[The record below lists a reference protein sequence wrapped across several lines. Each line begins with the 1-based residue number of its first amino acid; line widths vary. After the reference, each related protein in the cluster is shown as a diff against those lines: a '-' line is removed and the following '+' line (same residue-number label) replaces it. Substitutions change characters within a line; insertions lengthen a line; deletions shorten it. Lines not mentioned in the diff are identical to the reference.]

1 MKPAVI
7 LVPGLFGF
15 ARIGDISYF
24 AKVKGLLSDS
34 SLIESGNLF
43 ELSPLPTGP
52 LWRRV
57 ECLYEKVVE
66 LRAKGFDK
74 IHLVGHSTGGVDVR
88 LLTSA
93 AYLWPGGPSGADREA
108 FFGSIGRVISIS
120 APHRGT
126 PIAVRLRGA
135 LENSI
140 PFLFLLSILAKSK
153 GKERPGLGPMAWAAS
168 VLGGIAMLSP
178 FKSLVHVPLEE
189 MAGLNKGAALEAEAF
204 LKEIVNCHPLIHEL
218 TPDAMRAVNS
228 SLGTG
233 RRLPVINFITVSP
246 GVDTF
251 LGVPLP
257 NFGKHAL
264 HRFIYMISYLST
276 SLVPNEFGA
285 LPAGEWLLEVQP
297 DDLDDL
303 ADIAQDG
310 VVPAGSQALEGALG
324 HSVQKLVFADHLDV
338 VGHYPG
344 ARGGT
349 TVFESGA
356 RFDDSRMRALWH
368 EVGLLLREIQP
379 PAQAHSQPRIPP
391 VSQRTPPS
399 QPQPDAE

>member
-1 MKPAVI
+1 MKEAII

-15 ARIGDISYF
+15 AKIGDISYF

-34 SLIESGNLF
+34 ADIASKDIF

-57 ECLYEKVVE
+57 ACVYDKVVS
-66 LRAKGFDK
+66 LRKAGFDR

-93 AYLWPGGPSGADREA
+93 AYLWPGGPSGAEREE
-108 FFGSIGRVISIS
+108 FFSAIGRVISIS

-126 PIAVRLRGA
+126 PIAVRLRGT

-153 GKERPGLGPMAWAAS
+153 AKEKRGLGPLAWAAS
-168 VLGGIAMLSP
+168 VVGGLAMLTPLKPMVHVTLEQLGG
-178 FKSLVHVPLEE
+178 LE
-189 MAGLNKGAALEAEAF
+189 KGEALEAEAY
-204 LKEIVNCHPLIHEL
+204 LKEIVDCHPLIHEL
-218 TPDAMRAVNS
+218 TPAAMLAVNS
-228 SLGTG
+228 TLAGGT
-233 RRLPVINFITVSP
+233 RLPVVNFITVSP
-246 GVDTF
+246 AVDTLF
-251 LGVPLP
+251 GVPLP
-257 NFGKHAL
+257 KLGRHAIQRL
-264 HRFIYMISYLST
+264 IYMVSYWST
-276 SLVPNEFGA
+276 SLAPNEFGD
-285 LPAGEWLLEVQP
+285 LPGGGWLLEVKP
-297 DDLDDL
+297 SNLDDL

-310 VVPAGSQALEGALG
+310 VVPAGSQTMGGELG

-344 ARGGT
+344 ARGGE

-356 RFDDSRMRALWH
+356 QFDDARMRALWH
-368 EVGLLLREIQP
+368 EVGVLLRE
-379 PAQAHSQPRIPP
+379 
-391 VSQRTPPS
+391 
-399 QPQPDAE
+399 